1 MAAEEDQVIDVARFR
16 VAFRVLDRHP
26 EKGVETDHHD
36 FNQIVL
42 LAFKRR
48 QTDLGYL
55 TRDHRGEIE
64 FSQIH
69 HFDVDAVHYPEAFLL
84 VKSPGPFHFIELP
97 DQRFE
102 GCIIPDFFGDLEEI
116 LVDVG
121 FEADVVLNGP
131 AHVVDDVRFHLLE
144 IDEFQNVI
152 KLVECFEHFVLL
164 IFDDAVDVNY
174 GMATGTRQALDEI
187 HIVPVD
193 FLNDIGRFGQS

>member
-1 MAAEEDQVIDVARFR
+1 LHLKSRDGHVEVDRGSLWEFTCDFNTVTSKAPHVPETTLDLVDFLVIDEVTHEMAAEEDQVIDVARFR

-116 LVDVG
+116 LV
-121 FEADVVLNGP
+121 
-131 AHVVDDVRFHLLE
+131 
-144 IDEFQNVI
+144 
-152 KLVECFEHFVLL
+152 
-164 IFDDAVDVNY
+164 
-174 GMATGTRQALDEI
+174 
-187 HIVPVD
+187 
-193 FLNDIGRFGQS
+193 